1 MTEEYRLMF
10 GYDNWVVGGVEK
22 VLINLMTYL
31 SQRYKVYLIIPRI
44 NKKLNYLS
52 VPESIELIEI
62 DKMRSMSEE
71 MVKICE
77 DFRANLFIGSG
88 NLNCDQLQIYKMLH
102 EKGIKTIMFNHYAWF
117 FPYQYEI
124 FMSKT
129 LKIRNEVLK
138 YPDVVLFLT
147 SLSAILC
154 SKNCNREVVTL
165 PNPNNYPSQDYI
177 PFSERSDIVL
187 SVARFDDKEKRLDK
201 ILSVFSKVY
210 KKNPKAILVIVGKVD
225 YKKAFGK
232 DLKEELKR
240 LHLPD
245 SSVRIMGIQKNVLPY
260 YKQAK
265 VFLFASECEGF
276 GLVFGEAGICGL
288 PCVANYFLGIEDI
301 ITEGKNGYFFKNH
314 ESEDKVS
321 EQIIDLL
328 TNEKT
333 WTVLSRNSVEMA
345 RRFDQKFILSKW
357 EELIQIVLCNERQSI
372 EEKLKN
378 TNFLIERDLTHNEIS
393 MCLEEYENVI
403 DGAIGRLN
411 RCDDAQDYLNS
422 LYLSEKSNNL
432 FEVSNETLIQEIKKR
447 IKRKLLKYLH

>member
-44 NKKLNYLS
+44 NKKLSYLS

-154 SKNCNREVVTL
+154 
-165 PNPNNYPSQDYI
+165 
-177 PFSERSDIVL
+177 
-187 SVARFDDKEKRLDK
+187 
-201 ILSVFSKVY
+201 
-210 KKNPKAILVIVGKVD
+210 
-225 YKKAFGK
+225 
-232 DLKEELKR
+232 
-240 LHLPD
+240 
-245 SSVRIMGIQKNVLPY
+245 
-260 YKQAK
+260 
-265 VFLFASECEGF
+265 
-276 GLVFGEAGICGL
+276 
-288 PCVANYFLGIEDI
+288 
-301 ITEGKNGYFFKNH
+301 
-314 ESEDKVS
+314 
-321 EQIIDLL
+321 
-328 TNEKT
+328 
-333 WTVLSRNSVEMA
+333 
-345 RRFDQKFILSKW
+345 
-357 EELIQIVLCNERQSI
+357 
-372 EEKLKN
+372 
-378 TNFLIERDLTHNEIS
+378 
-393 MCLEEYENVI
+393 
-403 DGAIGRLN
+403 
-411 RCDDAQDYLNS
+411 
-422 LYLSEKSNNL
+422 
-432 FEVSNETLIQEIKKR
+432 
-447 IKRKLLKYLH
+447 